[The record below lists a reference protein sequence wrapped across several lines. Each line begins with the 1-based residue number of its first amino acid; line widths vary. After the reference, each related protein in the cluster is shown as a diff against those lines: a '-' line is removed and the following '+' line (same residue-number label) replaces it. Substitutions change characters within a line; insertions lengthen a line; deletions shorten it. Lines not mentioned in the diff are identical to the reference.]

1 MTSASSKVVE
11 TYRAMH
17 PKSAALYE
25 RARAIIP
32 GGVTHDGRHMNPFPV
47 YVERALGS
55 HKWDVD
61 GHDYVDYWMGHG
73 ALFLAAPA
81 RTVTIGIGD
90 GGNEIGMGTVRA
102 RVARAGAV
110 FRAIASVVKVQHLV
124 VAGVSNWGAYGVVAE
139 LARLAGR
146 PLLHTAE
153 EEEAM
158 VRACVDAGAVDG
170 LTRRAE
176 PTVDGLP
183 LPAHIGMLELLRTLE
198 SPRGTGGP
206 KK

>member
-32 GGVTHDGRHMNPFPV
+32 GGVTHDGRHLKPFPV

-73 ALFLAAPA
+73 ALFL
-81 RTVTIGIGD
+81 G
-90 GGNEIGMGTVRA
+90 
-102 RVARAGAV
+102 
-110 FRAIASVVKVQHLV
+110 HC
-124 VAGVSNWGAYGVVAE
+124 
-139 LARLAGR
+139 
-146 PLLHTAE
+146 H
-153 EEEAM
+153 
-158 VRACVDAGAVDG
+158 
-170 LTRRAE
+170 
-176 PTVDGLP
+176 
-183 LPAHIGMLELLRTLE
+183 
-198 SPRGTGGP
+198 PRW
-206 KK
+206 